1 MGDNGGCMSTLG
13 KQTWDTRRC
22 VFCGK
27 QMAARLTQCP
37 FCREAVPQV
46 QLSRRKGPDGRHQIR
61 RGLLYMLLA
70 GVIHYFAAGYGAPF
84 RIPLPVPVLPL
95 VTQVLTPLVFLGG
108 LGLTLYGLFLRI
120 RS

>member
-1 MGDNGGCMSTLG
+1 MSAFG
-13 KQTWDTRRC
+13 KQAVETRRC

-27 QMAARLTQCP
+27 NMAARLTQCP

-46 QLSRRKGPDGRHQIR
+46 QLARRRGPDGRHQIR

-84 RIPLPVPVLPL
+84 QIPLPVPVLPL
-95 VTQVLTPLVFLGG
+95 VTQYLTPLIFLGG

-120 RS
+120 RA

>member
-1 MGDNGGCMSTLG
+1 MNAFG
-13 KQTWDTRRC
+13 KQGVETRRC

-27 QMAARLTQCP
+27 SMAARLTQCP

-84 RIPLPVPVLPL
+84 RIPLPVPVLPF

>member
-1 MGDNGGCMSTLG
+1 MNSLEKTAAG
-13 KQTWDTRRC
+13 TRRC

-46 QLSRRKGPDGRHQIR
+46 QLSRRTGPDGRRQIR
-61 RGLLYMLLA
+61 RGLLYMLLG

-84 RIPLPVPVLPL
+84 QIPLPVPVLPL
-95 VTQVLTPLVFLGG
+95 VTQYLTPLIFLGG

>member
-1 MGDNGGCMSTLG
+1 MGAMARPIAD
-13 KQTWDTRRC
+13 KRRC

-27 QMAARLTQCP
+27 HIESHLTQCP

-46 QLSRRKGPDGRHQIR
+46 QLSRLNRPDGRYQVR

-70 GVIHYFAAGYGAPF
+70 AVIHFFAAGYGAPI
-84 RIPLPVPVLPL
+84 RIPLPITILPL
-95 VTQVLTPLVFLGG
+95 VTQYLTPLVFLGG
-108 LGLTLYGLFLRI
+108 LGLTLYGLFLRF